1 MTRGV
6 GSNLVKTV
14 FVSRERHPDDIRKV
28 LDFGPAHFHKLFDKF
43 KRDKNEHI

>member
-14 FVSRERHPDDIRKV
+14 FVSMGTPMPDDIRIV
-28 LDFGPAHFHKLFDKF
+28 LDFGPARISQTLRQIQERQK
-43 KRDKNEHI
+43 